1 MCKILSGFNTLEILR
16 FTQDDTI
23 AVDICVNGQLL
34 YYCLSNKYSC
44 FVIPGLSYR
53 THVRY
58 LNIFLDSSSLRSVG
72 MTKPYFLFW
81 LV

>member
-53 THVRY
+53 PY
-58 LNIFLDSSSLRSVG
+58 LNEIIKRGSVLRNH
-72 MTKPYFLFW
+72 FAR
-81 LV
+81 